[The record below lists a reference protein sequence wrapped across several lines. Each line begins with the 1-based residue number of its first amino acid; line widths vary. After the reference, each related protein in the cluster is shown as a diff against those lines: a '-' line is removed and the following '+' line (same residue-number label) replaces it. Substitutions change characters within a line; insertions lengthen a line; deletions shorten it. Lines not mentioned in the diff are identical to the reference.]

1 MTLYASGPGPGTYK
15 YGPTSVIEELLNTEG
30 DPGDQIFCLSKD
42 DLSVPLYAWNT
53 ELKVWQFLLKED
65 TALDNVTMLLI
76 GKAACTCGT
85 PSDAFQAHK
94 PDCLFHELRYI
105 RKHFEKIV
113 IAKIKQKNLPDGE
126 TADRIE
132 KIMERNSLGIYS
144 NGLALNTAYEYF
156 CKGFIHGKK
165 P

>member
-1 MTLYASGPGPGTYK
+1 MTLYAVGPKEGSYIQGPC
-15 YGPTSVIEELLNTEG
+15 PDVQELLHTVGEA
-30 DPGDQIFCLSKD
+30 GDQIFCLSED
-42 DLSVPLYAWNT
+42 NLSVPLYAWNPT
-53 ELKVWQFLLKED
+53 LEVWQYILKED
-65 TALDNVTMLLI
+65 TALDKVTMFLI
-76 GKAACTCGT
+76 GKEACTCGT

-94 PDCLFHELRYI
+94 PDCLFRELRYI

-113 IAKIKQKNLPDGE
+113 IAKIKQKNLPEGE